1 MHVGNPQINKLN
13 IFLKKTTTLNI
24 IGIQR
29 TILLCDSNIKFVKIW
44 CVMYF
49 CFFSFFVFGLTRVL
63 CGSSLLVSLLVKEF
77 CYGISSVYLLWSYS
91 ILLCVV
97 LKPPFG
103 GKWNVSG
110 GGGHLLPSLATWVL
124 SLDPRNRSRKL
135 NLPEYP
141 VKSLC
146 QYASLT

>member
-1 MHVGNPQINKLN
+1 MKSKREGWWWCVYSMHVGNPQINKLN
-13 IFLKKTTTLNI
+13 IFLKKTTTTLNI
-24 IGIQR
+24 IGIKW

-49 CFFSFFVFGLTRVL
+49 CFFSFLVFSLTRVL
-63 CGSSLLVSLLVKEF
+63 CSSSLLVSLLVKEF
-77 CYGISSVYLLWSYS
+77 CYGISSVYLVWSYS

-110 GGGHLLPSLATWVL
+110 GGGICYQAW
-124 SLDPRNRSRKL
+124 R
-135 NLPEYP
+135 PEFYP
-141 VKSLC
+141 WT
-146 QYASLT
+146 QEIEAEN